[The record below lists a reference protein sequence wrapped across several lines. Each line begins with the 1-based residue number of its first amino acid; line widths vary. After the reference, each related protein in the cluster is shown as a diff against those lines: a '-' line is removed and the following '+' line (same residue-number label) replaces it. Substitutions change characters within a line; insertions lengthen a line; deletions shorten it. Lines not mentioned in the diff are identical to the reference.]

1 MKYLYTTDENFERID
16 RYIDYLSEI
25 RPKVFARSLGEDLE
39 NILTALIKS
48 LFQPI
53 SFIQEILGEND
64 SEIREE
70 QIIKSLY
77 YRWDFLMFEVMN
89 KHKLFLTADKKK
101 QLIHYEKLYNGVYLI
116 NNFISQL
123 KLIQDDLFD
132 TNLPFE
138 SMSIGEEINN
148 IKNSIQIIQEVL
160 KFEEDQIN
168 NIGSTHEDII

>member
-70 QIIKSLY
+70 QIIKRSL
-77 YRWDFLMFEVMN
+77 RSLGFFDRLKLLN

-123 KLIQDDLFD
+123 KL
-132 TNLPFE
+132 
-138 SMSIGEEINN
+138 
-148 IKNSIQIIQEVL
+148 NSR
-160 KFEEDQIN
+160 
-168 NIGSTHEDII
+168 